1 MFFFFSLGGNSG
13 IARQF
18 DFQNQGTLFFFN
30 FFLFF
35 SLFHLES
42 FQITKIAFVFI
53 LKCFTEI
60 DENICG
66 LKRDF
71 KVLLREIFDISFF
84 IFLNGCLQ

>member
-1 MFFFFSLGGNSG
+1 MFFFSAGGNSG

-18 DFQNQGTLFFFN
+18 DFQNQGTLFFILIFPI

-42 FQITKIAFVFI
+42 FQIIKIAFVFI
-53 LKCFTEI
+53 LKCFIEI

-66 LKRDF
+66 L
-71 KVLLREIFDISFF
+71 
-84 IFLNGCLQ
+84 NGTSKCF

>member
-1 MFFFFSLGGNSG
+1 MVFFFSPSGNSG

-18 DFQNQGTLFFFN
+18 DFQNQGTFYFILIISI

-53 LKCFTEI
+53 LKCFIEI

-66 LKRDF
+66 L
-71 KVLLREIFDISFF
+71 
-84 IFLNGCLQ
+84 NGTSKCF